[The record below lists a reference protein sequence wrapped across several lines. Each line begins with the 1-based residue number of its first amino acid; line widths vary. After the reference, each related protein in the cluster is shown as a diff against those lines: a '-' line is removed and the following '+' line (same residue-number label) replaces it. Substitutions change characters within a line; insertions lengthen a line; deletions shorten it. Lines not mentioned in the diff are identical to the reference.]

1 MRPFLLILKKMSKE
15 NMIKV
20 VITQLGEQKLSKII
34 DVIGED
40 ETNEFIP
47 KCGQSHLFSEKT
59 ANSLIGKKYGKRC
72 ETPKKV
78 APKK

>member
-1 MRPFLLILKKMSKE
+1 
-15 NMIKV
+15 MIKV

-34 DVIGED
+34 DVVSED

-47 KCGQSHLFSEKT
+47 KCGKSHLFTEKT
-59 ANSLIGKKYGKRC
+59 GNSLIGKKYGKKC

-78 APKK
+78 APPK